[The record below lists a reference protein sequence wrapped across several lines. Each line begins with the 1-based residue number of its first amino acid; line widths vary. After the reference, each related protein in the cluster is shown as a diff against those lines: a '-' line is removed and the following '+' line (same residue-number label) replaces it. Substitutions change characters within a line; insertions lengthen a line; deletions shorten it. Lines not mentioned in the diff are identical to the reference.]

1 MMDLR
6 YDHGTLIHVVRA
18 CDNADAPDLVAIG
31 GENSVSV
38 LLITDA
44 SADLLASFHIGTRIT
59 ALAWSPRAVSPSSSD
74 QWFIELTAASS
85 DFGLHLLTKTPD
97 VDEEIF
103 PFGGGLNDKMLMVW
117 DLRPNVDIPSAPLS
131 RSPSYPTSTGGAGS
145 RSSIASNNFNNNARP
160 QPTAYVISFP
170 HALSSVCAHASTTKD
185 LLVADV
191 RGSLALIDWRSDP
204 PADAAWHHPRVV
216 EFAAPRAIAGGAGA
230 FLASAA
236 WQHANPDIIGAV
248 HRSRFSLWDLSKL
261 HGGKPTLS
269 GASFPEGA
277 HRFRWCPTYPEY
289 FAISTRSAG
298 ARGATIH
305 VHSALHAHAHAEP
318 TAFTLAPRPLCV
330 RDFDFL
336 SLKGIPRIAAAVGH
350 ELIMFY
356 IGLE

>member
-1 MMDLR
+1 M
-6 YDHGTLIHVVRA
+6 
-18 CDNADAPDLVAIG
+18 
-31 GENSVSV
+31 
-38 LLITDA
+38 TD
-44 SADLLASFHIGTRIT
+44 
-59 ALAWSPRAVSPSSSD
+59 
-74 QWFIELTAASS
+74 
-85 DFGLHLLTKTPD
+85 
-97 VDEEIF
+97 
-103 PFGGGLNDKMLMVW
+103 DKMLMVW
-117 DLRPNVDIPSAPLS
+117 DLRPHVDIPSAPFS
-131 RSPSYPTSTGGAGS
+131 HSPPSPNTPPNRNHNRNRYRSTST
-145 RSSIASNNFNNNARP
+145 NDDDDDDDDTNNARP

-191 RGSLALIDWRSDP
+191 RGSLALIDWRSDLARAS
-204 PADAAWHHPRVV
+204 ADTAWHHPRVV
-216 EFAAPRAIAGGAGA
+216 EFAAPRAIAGGACA
-230 FLASAA
+230 YAASAA
-236 WQHANPDIIGAV
+236 WQQANSDMCVTFPPLSRLRCFFFLRLIHSRRSIGSV

-289 FAISTRSAG
+289 FAISTRSPG

-305 VHSALHAHAHAEP
+305 VHSALHAHAHVEP
-318 TAFTLAPRPLCV
+318 TSFTLAPRPLCV

-350 ELIMFY
+350 ELVVFY